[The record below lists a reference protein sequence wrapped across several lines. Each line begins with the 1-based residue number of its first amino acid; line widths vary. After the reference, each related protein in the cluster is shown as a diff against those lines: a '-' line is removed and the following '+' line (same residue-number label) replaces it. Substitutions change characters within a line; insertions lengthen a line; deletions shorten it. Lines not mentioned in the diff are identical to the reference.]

1 MIRLIDK
8 QNVGAATAT
17 WPYGQ
22 VLDDTG
28 SDDGTR
34 LNENNMSDLWQIWE
48 KVFDES
54 GLTANGL
61 LDNETNGWELY
72 DALLRAGKPYDV
84 YTALLSQSGTSAPT
98 ATVLRNELS
107 AAIVFSYSGVGDYRG
122 TLVGAFPNNL
132 TWAIAAT
139 GAGGDTIDITRLGDD
154 LISIVSRDAGGSF
167 SNGFTDIPIEIRVY
181 RS

>member
-48 KVFDES
+48 KIFDES

-61 LDNETNGWELY
+61 LDNDSNGWQLY
-72 DALLRAGKPYDV
+72 AALLIAAKPYDV
-84 YTALLSQSGTSAPT
+84 YTGFLTQSGTNDPT
-98 ATVLRNELS
+98 VVVLTNELS
-107 AAIVFSYSGVGDYRG
+107 GAIVFTYSAVGLYTG
-122 TLVGAFPNNL
+122 TLVGAFPAGL
-132 TWAIAAT
+132 TWAIAN
-139 GAGGDTIDITRLGDD
+139 GDGGDTMDIQRVSDD
-154 LISIVSRDAGGSF
+154 TITVANRDDTGAF
-167 SNGFTDIPIEIRVY
+167 SNTFSDRPIEIRVY